1 MKKII
6 LPLLT
11 LLLVF
16 TSCEKE
22 DDLLTPVIPPNTTT
36 ITDTLTNDTTT
47 INTDTTSVVTIL
59 PPSTSFVGW
68 GKSYNITF
76 TEFDMNCSELT
87 NSPVDTS
94 YSYTTYNQG
103 RVTFLV
109 TDTLITTAYPKNG
122 NASPRHAY
130 LYGANEINCIIRG
143 YNYSPGIVTL
153 KLRLIFCN
161 GTQIVDWE
169 VDMVVTEYSN
179 GNIDLSINNAGN
191 HQGIV
196 WDSYLKLELEP
207 TN

>member
-1 MKKII
+1 MS
-6 LPLLT
+6 
-11 LLLVF
+11 
-16 TSCEKE
+16 SCQKE
-22 DDLLTPVIPPNTTT
+22 DDLLIPVIPPNN
-36 ITDTLTNDTTT
+36 TNV
-47 INTDTTSVVTIL
+47 TDTTNVNIDTSNTVTIL
-59 PPSTSFVGW
+59 PPSNTFVGW

-87 NSPVDTS
+87 NSPVDTT

-109 TDTLITTAYPKNG
+109 ADTLTTTAYPKNG

-130 LYGANEINCIIRG
+130 LYGSTEIDCIIRG

-153 KLRLIFCN
+153 ELRLIFCN
-161 GTQIVDWE
+161 GTQIIDWG

-179 GNIDLSINNAGN
+179 GNIDLSINNGGN
-191 HQGIV
+191 HMGIM